1 MVIKMSYKALYRTYR
16 PQTFDEVAGQKQI
29 IQTLKNAIK
38 ENKIAHAYLFTG
50 PRGTGKTTMAKLLAK
65 ALNCTSEN
73 FKPCDNCDNCK
84 AISEGSFPDVIEI
97 DAASNNG
104 VDEVR
109 SLIDKVKYAPI
120 NGKYKVYI
128 IDEVHM
134 MSQGAFN
141 ALLKTLEEPP
151 AHVIFVLAT
160 TEPHKVLPTI
170 LSRCQRFDF
179 GRISSSDI
187 KERVKTILEVE
198 NISYEEG
205 ALDLVCELCDGG
217 MRDALSILDQTI
229 AYAGES
235 IGVMDI
241 REIYGI
247 VSNEE
252 KLEFIQNIVDSKHQ
266 ELLNKINECDEKG
279 IDLARLT
286 NNLIDLLKEMVIYKS
301 SNSFR
306 GLKILNE
313 NNSLIVDKISNKK
326 MFEMIDVLVDTLS
339 SYRKAGSQKALFE
352 IACLKM
358 CELTDNYQEKIVYKE
373 VVKEVVKEKEMQ
385 PETKI
390 IVEKPPVV
398 EVENLA
404 KKEENT
410 PILPEKTKIKEEI
423 KEEENSQETV
433 SCETNKTNVIEEVN
447 CINNNE
453 QPNEEEL
460 LNVLVQASKDALIKA
475 KQQWVMLP
483 KYLNSNTTA
492 KVTALLLD
500 GYPVAAC
507 SNAIVIGYNN
517 DVYLNRIYSESNYD
531 EMNNFLK
538 ALYNCDMKCY
548 CLTTQ
553 GFSDLKEKYM
563 TLRQLGK
570 LPKPVPI
577 VIQRRNIKIDDSKD
591 TVVDEGI
598 EYAKKLF
605 GDNVIIKEE
614 I

>member
-1 MVIKMSYKALYRTYR
+1 MSYKALYRTYR
-16 PQTFDEVAGQKQI
+16 PQRFEEVAGQKQI

-65 ALNCTSEN
+65 ALNCEDEYK
-73 FKPCDNCDNCK
+73 KPCDECENCK
-84 AISEGSFPDVIEI
+84 SISDGSFPDVIEI

-120 NGKYKVYI
+120 NGRYKVYI

-151 AHVIFVLAT
+151 AHVVFILAT

-179 GRISSSDI
+179 GRISSNDI
-187 KERVKTILEVE
+187 KERIRTVLDVE
-198 NISYEEG
+198 NVTYDEDSIE
-205 ALDLVCELCDGG
+205 LVCELCDGG

-229 AYAGES
+229 AYAGDNITS
-235 IGVMDI
+235 KDI
-241 REIYGI
+241 RDIYGI
-247 VSNEE
+247 VSNED
-252 KLEFIQNIVDSKHQ
+252 KINFIKDIIGNNHQ
-266 ELLNKINECDEKG
+266 SLLNKINDYDERG
-279 IDLARLT
+279 IDLVRLT
-286 NNLIDLLKEMVIYKS
+286 NNLIDLLKEIIIYKS
-301 SNSFR
+301 SDSFS
-306 GLKILNE
+306 GLKIVNRDNCHE
-313 NNSLIVDKISNKK
+313 ITNISNKK
-326 MFEMIDVLVDTLS
+326 LFSMIDVLVETLS
-339 SYRKAGSQKALFE
+339 SYRRAGSAKALFE

-358 CELTDNYQEKIVYKE
+358 CELTDNYQEQIVYKE
-373 VVKEVVKEKEMQ
+373 IIK
-385 PETKI
+385 ETKSENI
-390 IVEKPPVV
+390 KDITLQENVDEVKFAQDIRKDDTEV
-398 EVENLA
+398 EVE
-404 KKEENT
+404 
-410 PILPEKTKIKEEI
+410 EI
-423 KEEENSQETV
+423 KIEPLKAGKVIEDDVVDVSHETQETFKDF
-433 SCETNKTNVIEEVN
+433 TKQDFNNVTEV
-447 CINNNE
+447 
-453 QPNEEEL
+453 PSEEEL

-483 KYLNSNTTA
+483 KYFNSAATA
-492 KVTALLLD
+492 KVTSILLD

-507 SNAIVIGYNN
+507 DNAIIIGYNN
-517 DVYLNRIYSESNYD
+517 DVYLNRVYSENNYD

-538 ALYNCDMKCY
+538 ALYNSDIKCY

-553 GFSDLKEKYM
+553 EFMSLKEKYVA
-563 TLRQLGK
+563 LRQLGK

-577 VIQRRNIKIDDSKD
+577 VIQRRNIKVKETNASI
-591 TVVDEGI
+591 DEGI

-605 GDNVIIKEE
+605 GNNVIIKEE
-614 I
+614 E

>member
-1 MVIKMSYKALYRTYR
+1 MSYKALYRTYR

-38 ENKIAHAYLFTG
+38 DNKIAHAYLFTG

-65 ALNCTSEN
+65 ALNCTSN
-73 FKPCDNCDNCK
+73 DTKPCDECSNCR

-179 GRISSSDI
+179 GRISSNDI
-187 KERVKTILEVE
+187 KGRVKTILDVE
-198 NISYEEG
+198 NVIYEEE
-205 ALDLVCELCDGG
+205 AIDLVCELCDGG

-229 AYAGES
+229 AYAGEA
-235 IGVMDI
+235 ITIEDI

-252 KLEFIQNIVDSKHQ
+252 KIEFVQDVVDNKHQ
-266 ELLNKINECDEKG
+266 KLLNKINEYDERG
-279 IDLARLT
+279 IDLSRLT

-306 GLKILNE
+306 GLKVLNE
-313 NNSLIVDKISNKK
+313 NTVGFVDNISNKK
-326 MFEMIDVLVDTLS
+326 LFEMIDVLVDTLS

-358 CELTDNYQEKIVYKE
+358 CELTDNYQEKVVYKE
-373 VVKEVVKEKEMQ
+373 VVKEVVKE
-385 PETKI
+385 
-390 IVEKPPVV
+390 VEKEIPVIKEEKTPVV
-398 EVENLA
+398 EEVKPSCKEDFIKTVVNET
-404 KKEENT
+404 KEETKVAENA
-410 PILPEKTKIKEEI
+410 EK
-423 KEEENSQETV
+423 TV
-433 SCETNKTNVIEEVN
+433 SCETNETKIETQVSYLN
-447 CINNNE
+447 TCE

-460 LNVLVQASKDALIKA
+460 LNVLVQASKDSLIKA

-500 GYPVAAC
+500 GYPLAAC
-507 SNAIVIGYNN
+507 ANAIVIGYNN
-517 DVYLNRIYSESNYD
+517 DVYLNRVYSEGNYD

-553 GFSDLKEKYM
+553 DFSNLKEKYM

-577 VIQRRNIKIDDSKD
+577 VIQRRNIKVNDSKD
-591 TVVDEGI
+591 TEIDEGI

-614 I
+614 M